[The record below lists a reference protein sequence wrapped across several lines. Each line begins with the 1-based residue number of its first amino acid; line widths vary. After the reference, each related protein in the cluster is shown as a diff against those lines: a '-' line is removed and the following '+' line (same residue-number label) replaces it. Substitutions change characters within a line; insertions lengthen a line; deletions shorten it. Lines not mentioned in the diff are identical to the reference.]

1 MSIGVDVGATRQFAH
16 SIRVKILI
24 PKAMRIDRHSRRLF
38 LSALVAIAVLLLLPT
53 MRSLLA
59 DETPLDADDLQHLV
73 APIALYPDALLAQVL
88 ASTTYPDDVIEA
100 AKWEDAGN
108 SPPNADSQPWDS
120 SVKGVARYPAVLHY
134 LASNAEWMNDLGDA
148 FINQQPD
155 VMSAV
160 QTLRGEALAAGTL
173 ANTPQQTVINQDGY
187 IQIIP
192 TNPDVL
198 CAPIY
203 DSNVVYDPPPYTVGQ
218 TFPAYITF
226 GPPVDVGDWLDFDLD
241 WYDHGIYHGN
251 WGHDRPWWHERDW
264 DHGGPPSHYLQD
276 RPGLYQP
283 GRFKDG
289 GGHVINFPADHWTRD
304 PGRPLPHATNRPVAR
319 LNDARPERG
328 YPPPA
333 GRENQP
339 AESPRGPDVERAS
352 DRGRESRAAAP
363 APARPEPVHSEPV
376 RSEPVRTEPARAEP
390 VRSEPARVEPA
401 RAAAPREAA
410 PPPEARSSA
419 PIRGG
424 AMGGYQNG
432 AAASAS
438 ASRGA
443 ASRGRR

>member
-1 MSIGVDVGATRQFAH
+1 
-16 SIRVKILI
+16 
-24 PKAMRIDRHSRRLF
+24 MRIDRRSFRLF
-38 LSALVAIAVLLLLPT
+38 LSAAIATAVLLMLPT
-53 MRSLLA
+53 VRSLFA
-59 DETPLDADDLQHLV
+59 DEAPLDTDDLQHLV

-88 ASTTYPDDVIEA
+88 AATTYPDDVVAA

-108 SPPNADSQPWDS
+108 SPANADSQPWDS
-120 SVKGVARYPAVLHY
+120 SVKGVARYPSVLHY

-148 FINQQPD
+148 FINQQAD

-173 ANTPQQTVINQDGY
+173 VNTPQQTVINEDGY

-198 CAPIY
+198 YAPIY
-203 DSNVVYDPPPYTVGQ
+203 DPNVVYAPPPYAVGQ
-218 TFPAYITF
+218 AFPDYITF
-226 GPPVDVGDWLDFDLD
+226 GPAVAVGDWLDFDLD

-251 WGHDRPWWHERDW
+251 WGHDRPWWH
-264 DHGGPPSHYLQD
+264 GGPPPHYLQD

-289 GGHVINFPADHWTRD
+289 GGHVINSPADHWTRD
-304 PGRPLPHATNRPVAR
+304 AKRPAPHPINRPVAQ
-319 LNDARPERG
+319 LNNARPERG
-328 YPPPA
+328 YPAPA

-339 AESPRGPDVERAS
+339 AESPRAADVARAS

-363 APARPEPVHSEPV
+363 APVRAQPV
-376 RSEPVRTEPARAEP
+376 RSEPVSAEPARAEP
-390 VRSEPARVEPA
+390 VRSEPVRAEPA

-419 PIRGG
+419 PVRGG